1 MPTARAKP
9 RKKKAS
15 RRLNQGARSRAARG
29 VAAAAEATP
38 ISAIMSPS
46 VFCVEPDFTVDAVT
60 ALFLERDIS
69 GAPVIDDEG
78 HPIGVVSKT
87 DLVRERFLEGDTFSQ
102 AVPDWMG
109 ESFHLDRLGGQTVA
123 EVMMPIAFTLREN
136 DSVARAA
143 SMMAA
148 ENIHRVPVVNQQ
160 GRVTGIITTFDLAR
174 WISQP

>member
-1 MPTARAKP
+1 MATARARS
-9 RKKKAS
+9 RKKKAP
-15 RRLNQGARSRAARG
+15 RRPKQAPRLRAGRSVG
-29 VAAAAEATP
+29 TAAEATP

-46 VFCVEPDFTVDAVT
+46 VICVQPDFTVDAVT

-78 HPIGVVSKT
+78 HPIGVISKT

-123 EVMMPIAFTLREN
+123 EVMMPIAFTLRET
-136 DSVARAA
+136 DSIACAA

-148 ENIHRVPVVNQQ
+148 ENIHRIPVVNRQ
-160 GRVTGIITTFDLAR
+160 GRVTGIVTTFDLAR
-174 WISQP
+174 WISLS